1 MSTNENNRPLYP
13 FRDSDGVYLTSKRLR
28 EWEKWGYSY
37 EDTTKITS
45 YDSLVSTITALYSD
59 TAGGGGNRGAV

>member
-13 FRDSDGVYLTSKRLR
+13 FRNSNGVYLTSGVLR
-28 EWEKWGYSY
+28 KCEDWGYTY
-37 EDTTKITS
+37 EDTSKITD
-45 YDSLVSTITALYSD
+45 YNSLVNTITALYSD